1 MGTPL
6 AKIPE
11 AYARGN
17 AENTQE
23 TQMSRR
29 SRKSKTRS
37 KSRKWSAEVTR
48 KSDALDIKKDTFSSD
63 DPRAIARSLKQSADH
78 STRRK
83 ANPFRSALSM
93 LTFYINRAGTK
104 LSARRRSKLE
114 RAKEALRDLYH
125 K

>member
-1 MGTPL
+1 
-6 AKIPE
+6 
-11 AYARGN
+11 
-17 AENTQE
+17 
-23 TQMSRR
+23 MSKR
-29 SRKSKTRS
+29 SRNSKKRA
-37 KSRKWSAEVTR
+37 KSRKWSAEVAR
-48 KSDALDIKKDTFSSD
+48 KSDALDIKQGTFASD

-83 ANPFRSALSM
+83 SNPFRSALSM

-114 RAKEALRDLYH
+114 RAKEELRDLYH

>member
-1 MGTPL
+1 MSMKPT
-6 AKIPE
+6 
-11 AYARGN
+11 RGN
-17 AENTQE
+17 AEDTQE

-29 SRKSKTRS
+29 SHKSKTRA

>member
-1 MGTPL
+1 MATPL
-6 AKIPE
+6 AKMSMKPT
-11 AYARGN
+11 RDS
-17 AENTQE
+17 AEDTQE

-29 SRKSKTRS
+29 SRKSKTRA

-63 DPRAIARSLKQSADH
+63 DLGAIARSLKQSADH